1 MSNVGNAPVG
11 ILTKALT
18 ENVFVEMNLA
28 FMNEGD
34 KGSYNVYKHDI
45 ANTLRGRT
53 PNPAASAEQTSKK
66 QATNRVLTHLESMET
81 FDPADYHNY
90 WREYQPT
97 GAFQWEAL
105 PAKVQF
111 TLEELFLGHS
121 ALATEEL
128 LTNGSVADGDAI
140 DGIVYQLQ
148 DDDLTD
154 LAGVEPT
161 PTQVTQNTSI
171 CFRAHGGGSNDREG
185 VALTAQNIFAKMEIL
200 IKNQNRSMRKRPN
213 RKFMVSASSVDLI
226 REAQRLELNFK
237 GVDVTE
243 AGVMRYGGFEIIEN
257 QSFPTNDILFCSM
270 GGAFISDA
278 IQMGTSLSADFNNVA
293 VDRLS
298 NFGREYGMLLTFA
311 IDIYLVRP
319 EEVCYY
325 TDSALITD

>member
-18 ENVFVEMNLA
+18 ENVFVQLNLA
-28 FMNEGD
+28 YMNEGD

-45 ANTLRGRT
+45 ANTLRART
-53 PNPAASAEQTSKK
+53 PNPAATAEQTSKK

-90 WREYQPT
+90 WREYQPAGT
-97 GAFQWEAL
+97 FQWEEL
-105 PAKVQF
+105 PAKVKF

-121 ALATEEL
+121 ALATEDL
-128 LTNGSVADGDAI
+128 LTNGGAGDALL
-140 DGIVYQLQ
+140 GLVYQLQ

-171 CFRAHGGGSNDREG
+171 CFRAHGAGTGDKLG

-200 IKNQNRSMRKRPN
+200 IKNQNRNMRKRPN
-213 RKFMVSASSVDLI
+213 RKFMVSAAAVDLI

-243 AGVMRYGGFEIIEN
+243 AGVMRYGGFEVTEN
-257 QSFPTNDILFCSM
+257 QSFPNNDILFCSM
-270 GGAFISDA
+270 GGDFVNDA
-278 IQMGTSLSADFNNVA
+278 LQMGTSLSADMNNVA

-311 IDIYLVRP
+311 IDIFVVRP